1 MPPSPRKKMYMPRV
15 FPVRCGALLAAL
27 LVAGATRAAPPSP
40 PGPPR
45 EQVATVLDQHIHYVE
60 AGRGQPVILLHGLG
74 ATKETWLPSFGA
86 LAAKYHV
93 YAIDQIGFG
102 RSDKPHL
109 DYKIATF
116 VDFLHGFL
124 VAQNLAKVTLVGNS
138 LGGWIAMEFA
148 IQHPEMMDRLVLVD
162 SAGLTFLHPSPV
174 DLNPSSLAA
183 TRALMEALFYDKKL
197 VTDPIVRQVFAD
209 HLRNNDGYT
218 IQRTFAGFQ
227 TPQFE
232 DAKLGSI
239 RAPTLIV
246 WGRDDVL
253 LPLASGEK
261 LRDGITGA
269 KLVVFDQC
277 GHLPHVEKPAEFTRA
292 VLEFL
297 GK

>member
-1 MPPSPRKKMYMPRV
+1 MYMPR
-15 FPVRCGALLAAL
+15 FFHVRCGALLAAL
-27 LVAGATRAAPPSP
+27 LVAGAAHAAPPSP

-74 ATKETWLPSFGA
+74 ATKETWLPSLGA

-102 RSDKPHL
+102 RSDKPYL

-124 VAQNLAKVTLVGNS
+124 VAQNLGKVTLVGNS
-138 LGGWIAMEFA
+138 LGGWIALEFA
-148 IQHPEMMDRLVLVD
+148 VQHPDLVDRLVLVD
-162 SAGLTFLHPSPV
+162 SAGLTFLRPAPV

-197 VTDPIVRQVFAD
+197 VTEPIVRQVFAD

-218 IQRTFAGFQ
+218 IQRTFAGFAS
-227 TPQFE
+227 PQFE
-232 DAKLGSI
+232 DARLGSI

-246 WGRDDVL
+246 WGREDEL
-253 LPLASGEK
+253 IPLASGEK
-261 LRDGITGA
+261 LRDGIAGA
-269 KLVVFDQC
+269 RLAVLDHC
-277 GHLPHVEKPAEFTRA
+277 GHIPQVEKPAEFTRA

>member
-1 MPPSPRKKMYMPRV
+1 MYMPRF
-15 FPVRCGALLAAL
+15 FPARCGALLAAL
-27 LVAGATRAAPPSP
+27 LVSVAAHAAPPSP

-45 EQVATVLDQHIHYVE
+45 EQVATVLDQHIHFVE

-74 ATKETWLPSFGA
+74 ATKETWLPSLGA

-102 RSDKPHL
+102 RSDKPHV

-124 VAQNLAKVTLVGNS
+124 VAQNLGKVTLVGNS
-138 LGGWIAMEFA
+138 LGGWIAMDFA
-148 IQHPEMMDRLVLVD
+148 IQHPDMVDRLVLVD
-162 SAGLTFLHPSPV
+162 AAGLTFLRPSPV

-218 IQRTFAGFQ
+218 IQRTYAGFQ

-246 WGRDDVL
+246 WGREDEL

-261 LRDGITGA
+261 LRDGIAGA
-269 KLVVFDQC
+269 KLVVFDHC
-277 GHLPHVEKPAEFTRA
+277 GHIPQIEKPAEFTRA